1 MEARD
6 RSLGHQLCQPALR
19 PGRTV
24 HGNPDGAGRLYVSAA
39 LLREIRRQVR
49 RQAAAQAACAIRL
62 SQFEDRILAP
72 PQRHDPVP
80 QRDDLFRRSRA
91 EAPHREVLA
100 LLESRRLSFCRACGE
115 PFRPH
120 AKVSHGARKQ
130 WHRVPAARGK
140 RVSLFPDDRNA
151 ELRALFFE
159 TANELLQSLNEA
171 GLDLEANP
179 ADEEVIRRVRRAVHT
194 LKGDSAACGFH
205 KLSELAH
212 ELEDALSPQTGQGAG
227 SRLADV
233 VLVAA
238 DNFGAML
245 SAYQRNEEPPSADS
259 LRAMIRA
266 LIQGPAVSGAAV
278 PAASGIAARFQWTEY
293 EQLMISEA
301 VHRGE
306 TVYNVALR
314 VDPASLM
321 HAAAFQLI
329 RNVLHSCG
337 TVIALRPE
345 DNSAADNL
353 EIVEAALASHQSQ
366 EHIAQ
371 RCRIPSIIS
380 DLRVE
385 RAVTPENA
393 EHELLGDLLEAQANV
408 VSQAAIATP
417 GVPVDPTS
425 SIGSAAAAVVES
437 TLRVDA
443 ARIDAVMNLVGEL
456 IIGKSMLN
464 RSLTEFDQRH
474 ARDPVRAKLSDALAF
489 QSRVLDELH
498 KCVLKIRMVPV
509 EQLFRRFPRMVRDV
523 AKQCGKDVA
532 LEVSGQNTDL
542 DKGILDALAE
552 PLMHLVRNAV
562 DHGVEAAEERITAKK
577 PARGTV
583 YLNAYHQGTQVVI
596 EVRDD
601 GHGIDLAQIRKQA
614 VEKGIVTADAVQ
626 RLSDSEAMNLI
637 FEPGFSTAAGVT
649 EVSGRG
655 VGMDVVRTSLDKLK
669 GTVHVSSQQGKGT
682 TIQLRVPLTLASI
695 QTLLFRVAG
704 RLFAVPLSS
713 VVEIT
718 RITDADIHRVD
729 QREVLRLR
737 DQILTLVRLD
747 SLSRIHAVSAPDGKK
762 KKRNFVIVI
771 GAAEKRFGL
780 IVDSMVGEV
789 VLLNKALT
797 TEIISSDLVS
807 GASILGDGTV
817 VLILNVPAVLSRLS
831 RATPLGAIA

>member
-1 MEARD
+1 
-6 RSLGHQLCQPALR
+6 
-19 PGRTV
+19 
-24 HGNPDGAGRLYVSAA
+24 VSG
-39 LLREIRRQVR
+39 LPE
-49 RQAAAQAACAIRL
+49 
-62 SQFEDRILAP
+62 
-72 PQRHDPVP
+72 
-80 QRDDLFRRSRA
+80 
-91 EAPHREVLA
+91 
-100 LLESRRLSFCRACGE
+100 
-115 PFRPH
+115 
-120 AKVSHGARKQ
+120 
-130 WHRVPAARGK
+130 
-140 RVSLFPDDRNA
+140 DRNA

-159 TANELLQSLNEA
+159 SANELLQSLNEA

-179 ADEEVIRRVRRAVHT
+179 SDEEVIRRVRRAVHT

-212 ELEDALSPQTGQGAG
+212 ELEEVLSPQIGQNSG
-227 SRLADV
+227 SRLANV

-245 SAYQRNEEPPSADS
+245 SAYQRGAEPPPADS
-259 LRAMIRA
+259 LRAMIRG
-266 LIQGPAVSGAAV
+266 LIDGPAALAATL
-278 PAASGIAARFQWTEY
+278 PADGRIAARFQWTEY

-345 DNSAADNL
+345 DSFAAETL
-353 EIVEAALASHQSQ
+353 EIVEAALASHQTQ

-371 RCRIPSIIS
+371 RCRIPAVVS

-385 RAVTPENA
+385 RAATPETV
-393 EHELLGDLLEAQANV
+393 EHDLLGDLLEK
-408 VSQAAIATP
+408 QAANAASNAAELGASASAQKSP
-417 GVPVDPTS
+417 AMV
-425 SIGSAAAAVVES
+425 SAAATVAES
-437 TLRVDA
+437 ILRVDA
-443 ARIDAVMNLVGEL
+443 SRIDAVMNLVGEL
-456 IIGKSMLN
+456 IIGKSMLH
-464 RSLTEFDQRH
+464 RSLAEFDLRH
-474 ARDPVRAKLSDALAF
+474 ARDPVRAKLSEALAF
-489 QSRVLDELH
+489 QSRVLDDLH

-509 EQLFRRFPRMVRDV
+509 EQLFRRFPRLVRDV

-532 LEVSGQNTDL
+532 LDLSGQNTDL
-542 DKGILDALAE
+542 DKSILDALAE
-552 PLMHLVRNAV
+552 PLMHVVRNAV
-562 DHGVEAAEERITAKK
+562 DHGVEDAEERIAAGK

-601 GHGIDLAQIRKQA
+601 GRGIDLAEIRKLA
-614 VEKGIVTADAVQ
+614 IEKGIVKAGEME

-637 FEPGFSTAAGVT
+637 FEPGFSTSTQVT

-655 VGMDVVRTSLDKLK
+655 VGMDVVRTVLDNLK
-669 GTVHVSSQQGKGT
+669 GTVHVSSVKGHGT
-682 TIQLRVPLTLASI
+682 TMQLRVPLTLASI
-695 QTLLFRVAG
+695 QTLLFRVGG

-737 DQILTLVRLD
+737 DQILTLVRLN
-747 SLSRIHAVSAPDGKK
+747 SLSQIHAVADPDSQK
-762 KKRNFVIVI
+762 KKRKFVIVI

-780 IVDSMVGEV
+780 LVDTLVGEEELV
-789 VLLNKALT
+789 IKALPS
-797 TEIISSDLVS
+797 EIIASDLVS

>member
-1 MEARD
+1 M
-6 RSLGHQLCQPALR
+6 SGLP
-19 PGRTV
+19 
-24 HGNPDGAGRLYVSAA
+24 
-39 LLREIRRQVR
+39 
-49 RQAAAQAACAIRL
+49 
-62 SQFEDRILAP
+62 EDRN
-72 PQRHDPVP
+72 
-80 QRDDLFRRSRA
+80 S
-91 EAPHREVLA
+91 
-100 LLESRRLSFCRACGE
+100 
-115 PFRPH
+115 
-120 AKVSHGARKQ
+120 
-130 WHRVPAARGK
+130 
-140 RVSLFPDDRNA
+140 

-159 TANELLQSLNEA
+159 SANELLQSLNEA

-179 ADEEVIRRVRRAVHT
+179 SDEEVIRRVRRAVHT

-212 ELEDALSPQTGQGAG
+212 ELEDVLALQIGQSAG
-227 SRLADV
+227 PRLADI

-245 SAYQRNEEPPSADS
+245 SAYQRNAEPPSADS
-259 LRAMIRA
+259 LRVMIRS
-266 LIQGPAVSGAAV
+266 LIDG
-278 PAASGIAARFQWTEY
+278 PAASEPTVPGAGGIAARFQWTEY

-301 VHRGE
+301 LHRGE
-306 TVYNVALR
+306 IVYNVALR

-329 RNVLHSCG
+329 RNVLHDCG

-345 DNSAADNL
+345 DNSAVEAL
-353 EIVEAALASHQSQ
+353 EIVEAALASRESP

-371 RCRIPSIIS
+371 RCRIPSIVS
-380 DLRVE
+380 DLRVD
-385 RAVTPENA
+385 RAAALETA
-393 EHELLGDLLEAQANV
+393 EHELLGDLLEK
-408 VSQAAIATP
+408 QAANYPPKAGEIGTSAAAQKTP
-417 GVPVDPTS
+417 VV
-425 SIGSAAAAVVES
+425 GSAAATVAES

-509 EQLFRRFPRMVRDV
+509 EQLFRRFPRLVRDV

-532 LEVSGQNTDL
+532 LELSGQNTDL

-562 DHGVEAAEERITAKK
+562 DHGVEDAEERIAASK

-601 GHGIDLAQIRKQA
+601 GRGIDLAQIRRLA
-614 VEKGIVTADAVQ
+614 VEKGIVKAEEIQ
-626 RLSDSEAMNLI
+626 RLSESEALNLI
-637 FEPGFSTAAGVT
+637 FEPGFSTAAEVT

-655 VGMDVVRTSLDKLK
+655 VGMDVVRTVLDNLK
-669 GTVHVSSQQGKGT
+669 GTVHVSSVKGRGT

-713 VVEIT
+713 VVEIA
-718 RITDADIHRVD
+718 RITDAEIHRVD

-737 DQILTLVRLD
+737 EQILTLVRLN
-747 SLSRIHAVSAPDGKK
+747 SLSQIHAVAVQDSQK
-762 KKRNFVIVI
+762 KKRSFVIVI

-780 IVDSMVGEV
+780 VVDSLVGEEELV
-789 VLLNKALT
+789 IKALPA
-797 TEIISSDLVS
+797 EIISSDLVS